1 MDSQSERW
9 YAVDEFAAS
18 FRSKRVSEDS
28 VRRWIK
34 KGELRA
40 FKFPKT
46 TSRRPRKYDTYMI
59 SESERQRFIRAHM
72 TT

>member
-1 MDSQSERW
+1 MDFSERW
-9 YAVDEFAAS
+9 YAVDEFAVS
-18 FRSKRVSEDS
+18 FGSKRVSSDT

-34 KGELRA
+34 KGYLKA

-46 TSRRPRKYDTYMI
+46 SSKRARTFSTYMI

-72 TT
+72 TS